1 MTATPTAAARSRL
14 GLLRHPDFLK
24 LWTGETISQFGTQVS
39 TLAIPLI
46 AALFLKVTP
55 FEFGLIGTIEFLP
68 FILLSLPAGVWVDRL
83 HRRPILIV
91 GDIGRAIAL
100 LSIPIA
106 YELNAL
112 TIWQLYIV
120 GFINGCLTVFFDVS
134 YQSYLPSLVERDE
147 ILEGNSKME
156 VSRSAAQLLGPGIAG
171 FLIGILTAPVAV
183 IIDSLSFFGSAAFVF
198 GIRKKEPPLEPP
210 QTADGKH
217 PSMRSEVSAGLN
229 YVVNHPYL
237 RYIAACT
244 ATSNLFSQFVF
255 AILLLYLVQPP
266 FNVQPEQLG
275 LAFSIAA
282 VGFLLGA
289 VLANRFGKWIG
300 VGPTIIVSAVI
311 SGPSAILVAVAPPD
325 LIMPAA
331 VASLFVGGFGGVVYN
346 INQISFRQAITPP
359 RMQGRMNATMRF
371 IVWGT
376 IPIGSILGGFL
387 GGVIG
392 LHATIWIGAIGGA
405 FSAIPLFF
413 APLRSLKEMPEPVG
427 NEESSEPEIVRE
439 ALDETP
445 RIGVPEP
452 NVLMT
457 ERMLEPN
464 VLVTDRPDEPP
475 STDSVR

>member
-1 MTATPTAAARSRL
+1 VTATPTTAARSRL

-39 TLAIPLI
+39 NLAVPLI

-55 FEFGLIGTIEFLP
+55 FEFGLIGTVEFLP

-91 GDIGRAIAL
+91 GDLGRAISL

-106 YELNAL
+106 FELNVL
-112 TIWQLYIV
+112 TIWQLYAV

-147 ILEGNSKME
+147 ILEGNSKLE

-171 FLIGILTAPVAV
+171 FLIGILTAPIAV
-183 IIDSLSFFGSAAFVF
+183 IVDSISFLGSAVFVF

-210 QTADGKH
+210 KTADGKH
-217 PSMRSEVSAGLN
+217 PSMRSEVKAGLN
-229 YVVNHPYL
+229 YVLNHPYL

-266 FNVQPEQLG
+266 LNLGAEQIG
-275 LAFSIAA
+275 LAFSLAA
-282 VGFLLGA
+282 IGFLLGA

-300 VGPTIIVSAVI
+300 VGPTIIASAVI
-311 SGPSAILVAVAPPD
+311 FGPSAIFVAIAPPD

-331 VASLFVGGFGGVVYN
+331 VLSLFLGGFGGAVYN
-346 INQISFRQAITPP
+346 INQVSFRQAITPP

-392 LHATIWIGAIGGA
+392 LHQTIWIGAIGGA
-405 FSAIPLFF
+405 FSAVPLFF
-413 APLRSLKEMPEPVG
+413 APLLSLKEMPAPVG
-427 NEESSEPEIVRE
+427 NEEQTEPEIARE

-445 RIGVPEP
+445 RFGLPEP
-452 NVLMT
+452 NVLMS
-457 ERMLEPN
+457 ERTPEANELATTR
-464 VLVTDRPDEPP
+464 LDEPP
-475 STDSVR
+475 AAG